1 MLHYKPEFGD
11 WDVAQIPYGADEFT
25 LDDLLCGQRY
35 HLYVTAYNDIGK
47 VIFRSFPIISNQIEL
62 LTNNEMHIDIK
73 STADLTV
80 SSQHLFSPRHR

>member
-1 MLHYKPEFGD
+1 MQKNEGTPIHGFMLHYKPEFGD

-47 VIFRSFPIISNQIEL
+47 VIFRSFPIEL
-62 LTNNEMHIDIK
+62 KYLQTMKCTLI
-73 STADLTV
+73 
-80 SSQHLFSPRHR
+80 